1 MRLDKWL
8 TKTIGLTRSEA
19 KKVIRGGRVQV
30 SGEVIKDGSF
40 IIDNSI
46 HKVEFGGQVIEPVDE
61 TLYLLLNKPLGFECT
76 LKSKH
81 YPTVLE
87 LIDLPNL
94 NEVRIAGRLD
104 VDTTGALLLS
114 TDGQW
119 LHFVTSPRRVCPKLY
134 EVTLF
139 EPMSEAQQAD
149 AIDEVARG
157 IYLDS
162 EELPTLPAKL
172 EFTSPT
178 TCELTLTEGKYH
190 QVKRMF
196 AALGNHVTALHR
208 SKIGDLDL
216 SGLELGDTRFLT
228 SDEIASFMP

>member
-157 IYLDS
+157 IYL
-162 EELPTLPAKL
+162 